1 MRKISLGFG
10 TVQGGTSPLC
20 SGRWV
25 YSLPTEFPENPTEW
39 DEKNQVFFFS
49 PGAGWPSQR
58 HWKGWRLFCSPA
70 LGDLPWGSLS
80 HGQGFGRDSSGGAT
94 AAPGIGVWNRIV
106 YQCEQGTRA
115 RREVT
120 FVIVSFP
127 DEPGRSAHSGVW
139 KYMAKSLFLL
149 TLSWFERC
157 KIPSVEKHWDLHLET
172 KNKNQIRFVP
182 AVKKHQYNTRTLG
195 AVGVSPDWNAVGS
208 SSPVKCTAWIL
219 HG

>member
-25 YSLPTEFPENPTEW
+25 YSLPKNSQKIPQNEMRKTSVFCFP
-39 DEKNQVFFFS
+39 

-58 HWKGWRLFCSPA
+58 HWKGWRLFPCSGRFA
-70 LGDLPWGSLS
+70 MGSLS
-80 HGQGFGRDSSGGAT
+80 HGQGFARDSSGCAT
-94 AAPGIGVWNRIV
+94 AAPGIGFWNWIV

-115 RREVT
+115 RREEVT

-149 TLSWFERC
+149 ILSWFERC
-157 KIPSVEKHWDLHLET
+157 KIPRVEKHWDLHLET
-172 KNKNQIRFVP
+172 KTKNQIRFVP
-182 AVKKHQYNTRTLG
+182 AGKKHQYNTRALG